1 MGSGKTVSINR
12 IVELL
17 GGKKIYIPK
26 RPGEPETTFADIRR
40 IKKDIK
46 WKPLISIEEGVDDLK
61 KSINDWKSAPVW
73 TPQKIK
79 TNENMVSIP

>member
-12 IVELL
+12 IIELL

-61 KSINDWKSAPVW
+61 NLLMTGNLHLFGHPKK
-73 TPQKIK
+73 
-79 TNENMVSIP
+79 